1 MRATRAKDGQALL
14 ETCASRELSDA
25 ERTRRNGG
33 QALLAYCAEHVPTV
47 LSAGAIGTRRRKQD
61 GQALIEMS
69 IVAVLFV
76 LLMLGLVDFAWD
88 FLQLHMVTQATS
100 VAART
105 VSALSHPFGDSSAQ
119 TALAKQIVTEQVSGY
134 ATVDPNNVTV
144 KLMNQTKGA
153 TPCVTAGT
161 KAQVTV
167 QVTGTINDVFAM
179 LLKKATLLNFTRTE
193 TFLDEGQS

>member
-1 MRATRAKDGQALL
+1 
-14 ETCASRELSDA
+14 
-25 ERTRRNGG
+25 
-33 QALLAYCAEHVPTV
+33 
-47 LSAGAIGTRRRKQD
+47 
-61 GQALIEMS
+61 MS

-105 VSALSHPFGDSSAQ
+105 VSALSHPCGDSSAQ
-119 TALAKQIVTEQVSGY
+119 TALAKQIVTAQVSGY